1 MLISFQTMVLNYVR
15 KTERQFWSKDAMRPA
30 VEVTEGH
37 TVEQRL
43 YFDLISIQTSLCSVH
58 VEQVIDNKAHP
69 KVDEEKKSVTE
80 M

>member
-1 MLISFQTMVLNYVR
+1 MIRNYVR
-15 KTERQFWSKDAMRPA
+15 KTERKFLSEDSMRLA
-30 VEVTEGH
+30 VEVIEGH

-58 VEQVIDNKAHP
+58 VKKDIKNKAHL
-69 KVDEEKKSVTE
+69 KVDEDIKSVSA